1 MNWAAIGGA
10 GEMLGAIGVIAS
22 LLYLA
27 RQMKGAASDARRA
40 AAQGVFTK
48 LNTAFETTSANPQ
61 LAEVFVRGTA
71 NLSVLSPEEAIQ
83 FSSVFFTL
91 VRPYEELFYYRRA
104 DAVNEWV
111 WESVELLVLPA
122 LTTPGALEWWAKRQ
136 SWFTS
141 AFQAHVTEVLP
152 KEALETLKGF
162 EQAVEGKVFMG
173 GVLIETAST
182 ETESTETAST
192 ETASTETASTLLA
205 KEAGADV

>member
-1 MNWAAIGGA
+1 V
-10 GEMLGAIGVIAS
+10 GELLGAIGVIAS

-27 RQMKGAASDARRA
+27 RQMRNAAADTRRA
-40 AAQGVFTK
+40 TAQAVFTK

-61 LAEVFVRGTA
+61 LAGVFVRGTSD
-71 NLSVLSPEEAIQ
+71 LSTLSPEEALQ

-104 DAVNEWV
+104 GAVNEWV

-141 AFQAHVTEVLP
+141 AFQAHVAEALP

-162 EQAVEGKVFMG
+162 EHALEGKVFMG
-173 GVLIETAST
+173 GMLLETEDTETGSTGTEDTGTEDTATAST
-182 ETESTETAST
+182 EP
-192 ETASTETASTLLA
+192 LA
-205 KEAGADV
+205 KEAGQ

>member
-1 MNWAAIGGA
+1 MNWTAIGA
-10 GEMLGAIGVIAS
+10 TGELFGAIGVIAS

-27 RQMKGAASDARRA
+27 RQMRNAAADTRRA
-40 AAQGVFTK
+40 TAQAVFTK

-61 LAEVFVRGTA
+61 LAGVFVRGTSD
-71 NLSVLSPEEAIQ
+71 LSTLSPEEALQ

-104 DAVNEWV
+104 GAVNEWV

-141 AFQAHVTEVLP
+141 AFQAHVAEVLP

-162 EQAVEGKVFMG
+162 EHALEGKVFMG
-173 GVLIETAST
+173 GMLLETESTGPASTATAST
-182 ETESTETAST
+182 EP
-192 ETASTETASTLLA
+192 LA
-205 KEAGADV
+205 KEAGQ

>member
-1 MNWAAIGGA
+1 MNWTAIGA
-10 GEMLGAIGVIAS
+10 TGELFGAIGVIAS

-27 RQMKGAASDARRA
+27 RQMRSAAADTRRA
-40 AAQGVFTK
+40 TAQAVFTK

-61 LAEVFVRGTA
+61 LAGVFVRGTSD
-71 NLSVLSPEEAIQ
+71 LSALSPEEAIQ

-91 VRPYEELFYYRRA
+91 VRPYEELFYYSRA
-104 DAVNEWV
+104 GAVNEWV

-141 AFQAHVTEVLP
+141 AFQDHVAEVLP

-162 EQAVEGKVFMG
+162 QEAVKGKVFIG
-173 GVLIETAST
+173 GVLIEPGSTAPLS
-182 ETESTETAST
+182 
-192 ETASTETASTLLA
+192 
-205 KEAGADV
+205 KEAGQ

>member
-1 MNWAAIGGA
+1 MNWTAIGA
-10 GEMLGAIGVIAS
+10 TGELLGAIGVIAS

-27 RQMKGAASDARRA
+27 RQMRRA
-40 AAQGVFTK
+40 AADARQATAQAVFTR

-61 LAEVFVRGTA
+61 LAGVFVRGTSD
-71 NLSVLSPEEAIQ
+71 LSALSPEEAIQ

-91 VRPYEELFYYRRA
+91 VRPYEELFYYSRA
-104 DAVNEWV
+104 GAVNEWV

-141 AFQAHVTEVLP
+141 AFQDHVAEVLP

-162 EQAVEGKVFMG
+162 QEAVKGKVFIG
-173 GVLIETAST
+173 GVLIEPGSTAPLS
-182 ETESTETAST
+182 
-192 ETASTETASTLLA
+192 
-205 KEAGADV
+205 KEAGQ